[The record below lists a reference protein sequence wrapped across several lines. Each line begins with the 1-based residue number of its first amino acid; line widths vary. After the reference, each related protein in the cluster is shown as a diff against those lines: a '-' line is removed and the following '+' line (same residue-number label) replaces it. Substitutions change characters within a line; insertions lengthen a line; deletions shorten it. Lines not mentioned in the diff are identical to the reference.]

1 MSDDKS
7 PEKLVITNRK
17 TVWVAYTNTDCT
29 EGRGYDIPI
38 AACELEVTARRLA
51 RGRHVQGSDGP
62 VRPVDRSPSSSSMF
76 AWQCPGSILSRSR
89 QSRQPHRFPL
99 RAALPARLLTVSSSL
114 PVRPTRAAFSA
125 WSLATATGHARLLP
139 MTAAPRAIRLPASA
153 MSMEPISSPIR
164 AQ

>member
-17 TVWVAYTNTDCT
+17 TAWVAYTNTDCT

-62 VRPVDRSPSSSSMF
+62 VRPVDQLRGKPRPS
-76 AWQCPGSILSRSR
+76 GRGRI
-89 QSRQPHRFPL
+89 
-99 RAALPARLLTVSSSL
+99 AR
-114 PVRPTRAAFSA
+114 
-125 WSLATATGHARLLP
+125 TA
-139 MTAAPRAIRLPASA
+139 
-153 MSMEPISSPIR
+153 
-164 AQ
+164 